1 MKTLSI
7 FLVLVGSLTLTACG
21 DTQKPKIENP
31 FAGHVDALKK
41 AKDVERQ
48 LKEAMDKRMKKIDGL
63 N

>member
-1 MKTLSI
+1 MKSLSI
-7 FLVLVGSLTLTACG
+7 FVVLTGALTLTACG

-31 FAGHVDALKK
+31 FAGQVDALKK

-48 LKEAMDKRMKKIDGL
+48 LQEATEKRMKKIDGI